1 MLTCK
6 DVSKLVSESL
16 EHELPFRQQIGMRI
30 HLMMCSLCRKYKRQT
45 LLLRELF
52 RRMARFEEGQPDSR
66 QHLPEATRE
75 RIKQTLRTDR
85 E

>member
-16 EHELPFRQQIGMRI
+16 EHELPLRQRLAVRL
-30 HLMMCSLCRKYKRQT
+30 HLMMCSLCRKYQRQT

-52 RRMARFEEGQPDSR
+52 RRIIRSEDDPSYSR
-66 QHLPEATRE
+66 QHLTEATRE
-75 RIKQTLRTDR
+75 RIKMALLTGL

>member
-16 EHELPFRQQIGMRI
+16 EHDLPFRQRIGVRF
-30 HLMMCSLCRKYKRQT
+30 HLMMCSLCRKYQRQT

-52 RRMARFEEGQPDSR
+52 HRMARSEEDQPSR

-75 RIKQTLRTDR
+75 RIKKALRTGQ

>member
-16 EHELPFRQQIGMRI
+16 EHELPFRQRLGMRI
-30 HLMMCSLCRKYKRQT
+30 HLMMCSLCRKYNRQA

-52 RRMARFEEGQPDSR
+52 RRMARFEEDQPDSR

-75 RIKQTLRTDR
+75 RIKQILRTDR

>member
-16 EHELPFRQQIGMRI
+16 EHELPFRQRLGVRT
-30 HLMMCSLCRKYKRQT
+30 HLMMCSLCRQYKRQS

-52 RRMARFEEGQPDSR
+52 RRMARSEEEQPSSR
-66 QHLPEATRE
+66 EHLTEATRE
-75 RIKQTLRTDR
+75 RIKRALRTGR

>member
-1 MLTCK
+1 M
-6 DVSKLVSESL
+6 LVSESL
-16 EHELPFRQQIGMRI
+16 EHELPFRQRLAVRL

-52 RRMARFEEGQPDSR
+52 HRMVRSEDEQPYSGP
-66 QHLPEATRE
+66 HLPEASRE
-75 RIKQTLRTDR
+75 RIKQALRTGL

>member
-16 EHELPFRQQIGMRI
+16 EHELPFRQRLGVRI
-30 HLMMCSLCRKYKRQT
+30 HLMMCSLCRKYNRQS

-52 RRMARFEEGQPDSR
+52 QRMARSEEDQPFSGP
-66 QHLPEATRE
+66 HLPEATRE
-75 RIKQTLRTDR
+75 RIKKALRAGR